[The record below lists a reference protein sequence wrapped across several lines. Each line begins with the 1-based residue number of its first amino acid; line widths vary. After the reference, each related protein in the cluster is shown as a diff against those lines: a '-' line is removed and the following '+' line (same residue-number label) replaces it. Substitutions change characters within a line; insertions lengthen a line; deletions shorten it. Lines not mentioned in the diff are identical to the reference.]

1 MSRDK
6 AHSAPAIPEHVRPLP
21 AKPNLEF
28 ERKRAKQMLRSI
40 NDGDR
45 DALDRVRRYRS
56 DIAAADVKLSDVQL
70 TIAREYGF
78 SSWPKLVSYYETFER
93 HDRAGPRF
101 QNPGRDHLEHRVESV
116 MMRHGRGHRSVLGE
130 LSAFVPRLYG
140 RTDSEI
146 FATAITKAEAQLVV
160 ARTERFTSW
169 EAIMEH
175 AEEPREW
182 SVEADRESAAR
193 YLARLGSPTIEAL
206 DAIRRRDIEALGR
219 LIDAHPELVETPS
232 AQRPGESLLH
242 TVLLAEQ
249 ERPSQILTEQKKRS
263 SEIQAIESFLIS
275 RGADLRATLS
285 RMLLFGIHRKPEEV
299 AYLLER
305 GADPNWL
312 PPDGVPIL
320 EHALINYWNPAAVD
334 LIAQRVTPRKAFW
347 IAAGLGDVPTMLS
360 FLDKDGKP
368 TAAARANRPDFTLV
382 GFNSP
387 CRPDADDLEI
397 IWEAFCIAGFNQRL
411 NSLDALLDRGFPIDY
426 SQWGSTLHSWAEGNG
441 VNVVAEH
448 LKKRGATP

>member
-1 MSRDK
+1 MSSDK
-6 AHSAPAIPEHVRPLP
+6 VHHAPAIPEHVLPLP

-40 NDGDR
+40 HDGDQG
-45 DALDRVRRYRS
+45 ALSRVRQYRA

-78 SSWPKLVSYYETFER
+78 SSWPKLVSYYETFDR

-101 QNPGRDHLEHRVESV
+101 QSHGRDHLEHRVESV
-116 MMRHGRGHRSVLGE
+116 IMRHSRRHPSVAGG
-130 LSAFVPRLYG
+130 LSAFVPRFYG
-140 RTDSEI
+140 RSDAEI
-146 FATAITKAEAQLVV
+146 FDAPITKAEAQLVV
-160 ARTERFTSW
+160 ARTERFPSW
-169 EAIMEH
+169 EALMDH

-182 SVEADRESAAR
+182 SIEADRQSAAR
-193 YLARLGSPTIEAL
+193 YLARLGSPKIEAL
-206 DAIRRRDIEALGR
+206 DAIRRRDIEALTR
-219 LIDAHPELVETPS
+219 LVDAHPELVETPS
-232 AQRPGESLLH
+232 PQRPGQSLLY

-263 SEIQAIESFLIS
+263 LEIQEMEDFLIS
-275 RGADLRATLS
+275 RGADLKATLS

-305 GADPNWL
+305 GADPDWL
-312 PPDGVPIL
+312 PPDGVSVL
-320 EHALINYWNPAAVD
+320 EHALVNYWNGEAVD

-347 IAAGLGDVPTMLS
+347 IAAGLGDVQTMLS

-426 SQWGSTLHSWAEGNG
+426 SQWGSTLLSWTEGNG
-441 VNVVAEH
+441 ISVVAEH
-448 LKKRGATP
+448 LRKRGAKQ